1 MKRILILFM
10 VAVLAG
16 CSPQI
21 RVFSDYD
28 PDYDL
33 WTYTTFDWGQKVNI
47 EEGKNPLHYNELNDK
62 RIKAAVQEQMTL
74 RGYKLTSEA
83 PDLILHY
90 HIIVD
95 NQSVVTTEPY
105 GYRYGPYWMRM
116 NTNVY
121 SYREGTLILDLMDK
135 KTQNLIWRG
144 WAVTEINGIDPE
156 KVDGLIKT
164 AVFKIFKK
172 FPEGYQ
178 KDPKR
183 NLKPQA
189 AKEVVLN

>member
-1 MKRILILFM
+1 MNRILILLLIAI
-10 VAVLAG
+10 VAG

-33 WTYTTFDWGQKVNI
+33 WTYKTFDWGQKINI

-62 RIKAAVQEQMTL
+62 RIKAAVHEQMNT
-74 RGYKLTSEA
+74 RGYQLANEA

-95 NQSVVTTEPY
+95 DQSVVTTEPY

-116 NTNVY
+116 HTNVY
-121 SYREGTLILDLMDK
+121 SYREGTLILDLMDSK
-135 KTQNLIWRG
+135 KKNLIWRG
-144 WAVTEINGIDPE
+144 WAVMEIDQIDPE
-156 KVDGLIKT
+156 EVDDLIKT
-164 AVFKIFKK
+164 TVAKIFKK
-172 FPEGYQ
+172 Y
-178 KDPKR
+178 PKAPA
-183 NLKPQA
+183 NFENGKQVA
-189 AKEVVLN
+189 SN